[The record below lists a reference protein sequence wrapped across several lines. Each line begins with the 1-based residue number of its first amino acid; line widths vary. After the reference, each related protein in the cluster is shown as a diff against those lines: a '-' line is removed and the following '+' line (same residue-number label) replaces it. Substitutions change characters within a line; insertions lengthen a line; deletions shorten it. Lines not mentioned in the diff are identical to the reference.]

1 MVVVVVVV
9 VLTSQRQRQRLR
21 EEEIDRTCM
30 TSDKL
35 GSPLDPLLA
44 SLAHFHSSADLSEK
58 ARFRVATNA
67 PARPLDSVPSRYV
80 GG

>member
-1 MVVVVVVV
+1 MSLSDKVHLHSIVFFHKK
-9 VLTSQRQRQRLR
+9 SQRLR

-58 ARFRVATNA
+58 VYRQRF
-67 PARPLDSVPSRYV
+67 
-80 GG
+80 